1 MTPTKDKSSMPDE
14 VWLQYNHGW
23 GTVEQVI
30 DGHGTEYTKTAT
42 INAQLDSV
50 IEWCQYN
57 IGIHDPMYPEWTKG
71 HNSAYQDIL
80 TKLKE
85 MRDQ

>member
-1 MTPTKDKSSMPDE
+1 MTPTKDKSSMPD
-14 VWLQYNHGW
+14 
-23 GTVEQVI
+23 VI
-30 DGHGTEYTKTAT
+30 WAWELIQTYDVLCPISYKTTEKK
-42 INAQLDSV
+42 LDSV

-57 IGIHDPMYPEWTKG
+57 IGINDPMYPEWTKG

-85 MRDQ
+85 MRGV